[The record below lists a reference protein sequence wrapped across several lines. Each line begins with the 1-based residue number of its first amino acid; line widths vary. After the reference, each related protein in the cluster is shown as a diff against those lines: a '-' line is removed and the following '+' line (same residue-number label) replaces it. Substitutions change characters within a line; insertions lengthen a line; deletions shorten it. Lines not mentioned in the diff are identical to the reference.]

1 MNKLQINYKILFRI
15 QETKLLIVNHL
26 KIYFNKL
33 EIINNIL
40 EKTINTLVFCNKIN
54 KKAKDLH
61 RLYYKIALIYKILM
75 IITFK
80 IQIKPILNL
89 IKDKKL
95 IFNKILLIMQLIII
109 YKNP

>member
-1 MNKLQINYKILFRI
+1 MNKLQINCKILFRI
-15 QETKLLIVNHL
+15 QETKLLNLL

-40 EKTINTLVFCNKIN
+40 EKTINMLVFYNKIN

-61 RLYYKIALIYKILM
+61 RLSNKIALIYKILM

-80 IQIKPILNL
+80 IQIKRILNL

-95 IFNKILLIMQLIII
+95 IFNKIL
-109 YKNP
+109 